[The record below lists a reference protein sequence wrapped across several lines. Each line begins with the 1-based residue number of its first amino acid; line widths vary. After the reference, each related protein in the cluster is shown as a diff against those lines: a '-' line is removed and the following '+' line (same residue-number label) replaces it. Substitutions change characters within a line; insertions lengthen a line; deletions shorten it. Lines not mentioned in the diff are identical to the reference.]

1 MPRKRRLR
9 GCTRHLHGIRGT
21 LRVAMDRRAAL
32 ALIAAAVL
40 APPPAP
46 AAAPAAWR
54 LDPVHC
60 QVLFFADH
68 LGFSRQM
75 GRFTGVSGTIV
86 LDPDDWTA
94 GRVEA
99 EIDIASLWLGDAA
112 WERKMRSDD
121 FFDAER
127 FPTAR
132 FASERIEPTGP
143 DSARVHG
150 TLTLRGVARRVV
162 LDVTRNR
169 IGRNTFNLKQTAGFS
184 ARTTLSRKAFGI
196 ARLPAAIADEVD
208 VVLEIEAIRE

>member
-1 MPRKRRLR
+1 
-9 GCTRHLHGIRGT
+9 
-21 LRVAMDRRAAL
+21 MDRRAAL
-32 ALIAAAVL
+32 FLIAALLAVT
-40 APPPAP
+40 PAP
-46 AAAPAAWR
+46 AAAAQATWR

-86 LDPDDWTA
+86 LDPDDWTS

-99 EIDIASLWLGDAA
+99 EIDVASLWLGDAA

-132 FASERIEPTGP
+132 FASERIEPTGE
-143 DSARVHG
+143 STARVHG
-150 TLTLRGVARRVV
+150 TLTLHGIARPVV

-196 ARLPAAIADEVD
+196 SRLPAAIADEVE